1 MRQYQQLQLGVIGG
15 KIAQLVKLGQHGQLV
30 QQLAQP
36 PVQQQPLLQP
46 SPQQHLQLQQ
56 LPRLQPSP
64 QLQQQP
70 HQDLQQLKQP
80 QLTQL
85 TQLQDQAVQTTVQ
98 NNLTQCVD
106 QI

>member
-15 KIAQLVKLGQHGQLV
+15 KIAPQVKLGQHGQLV
-30 QQLAQP
+30 QLLLAQP
-36 PVQQQPLLQP
+36 PLQQQPLRQP
-46 SPQQHLQLQQ
+46 PPPQQHLQLQQ
-56 LPRLQPSP
+56 QPQPSP
-64 QLQQQP
+64 QQQP
-70 HQDLQQLKQP
+70 YQPDLHQLKQP